1 MDPFS
6 GASEKPLET
15 GKLPFVHI
23 PIDVVTEVSKLPI
36 PQLGAGSPIVDYQT
50 IEDDAL
56 SPIDQPDPF
65 DFRQPEAEAAVTIEE
80 CRDVTMMIVNIPGM
94 FGMPHLARDE
104 QQCAPF
110 AKELHKYCE
119 RKGLDPRDWFFDEFG
134 MCLTGFGLL
143 GGMYRDH
150 KEYKAEHPKGGKK
163 KKVDV
168 GSGIE
173 DSYSRAV
180 PEEPEIPEARP
191 EGATETEGV
200 GFGGRR

>member
-1 MDPFS
+1 M
-6 GASEKPLET
+6 
-15 GKLPFVHI
+15 
-23 PIDVVTEVSKLPI
+23 TEVSKLPI
-36 PQLGAGSPIVDYQT
+36 PQLDSGSPVIDYQT
-50 IEDDAL
+50 IEDDGL
-56 SPIDQPDPF
+56 TPLDQPDPF

-94 FGMPHLARDE
+94 FGMSHLARDE

-134 MCLTGFGLL
+134 MCLTGFGLI
-143 GGMYRDH
+143 GGMWKDH

-163 KKVDV
+163 RVDV
-168 GSGIE
+168 GSGVE
-173 DSYSRAV
+173 DSYSRTV
-180 PEEPEIPEARP
+180 PDEKEIPKARP
-191 EGATETEGV
+191 EEANETEGV